1 MNFIIENKPFN
12 DIIDVEI
19 SKGNENTDPYEIG
32 DWILVEHGRWTR
44 GFEVEMDDGTVDTMR
59 TVESESV
66 LGWQSEVPEN
76 TLFGDKSGAEKST
89 VRPEDFG
96 AKQVV
101 GARTSVGANL
111 FCANKFLA
119 PHNCFAPIFAAPIK
133 CRTTYF
139 QHDKHWQP

>member
-1 MNFIIENKPFN
+1 MTISGGSTGLPTRVKGSVRPIRNRVIVNNMEFGEQTTSGGIIIASDDGKDQGIKPRWGC
-12 DIIDVEI
+12 VV

-66 LGWQSEVPEN
+66 IGWQNEVPAN

-96 AKQVV
+96 A
-101 GARTSVGANL
+101 N
-111 FCANKFLA
+111 
-119 PHNCFAPIFAAPIK
+119 
-133 CRTTYF
+133 
-139 QHDKHWQP
+139 

>member
-1 MNFIIENKPFN
+1 VIVNNMEFGEQTTSGGIIIASDDGKDQGIKPRWGC
-12 DIIDVEI
+12 VV

-66 LGWQSEVPEN
+66 IGWQSEVPAN

-96 AKQVV
+96 A
-101 GARTSVGANL
+101 N
-111 FCANKFLA
+111 
-119 PHNCFAPIFAAPIK
+119 
-133 CRTTYF
+133 
-139 QHDKHWQP
+139 

>member
-1 MNFIIENKPFN
+1 MTMTGGSTGLPTRVKGSVRPIRNRVIVNNMEFGEQTTSGGIIIASDDGKDQGIKPRWGC
-12 DIIDVEI
+12 VV

-66 LGWQSEVPEN
+66 IGWQSEVPAN
-76 TLFGDKSGAEKST
+76 TLFGDKSGTEKST

-96 AKQVV
+96 A
-101 GARTSVGANL
+101 N
-111 FCANKFLA
+111 
-119 PHNCFAPIFAAPIK
+119 
-133 CRTTYF
+133 
-139 QHDKHWQP
+139 